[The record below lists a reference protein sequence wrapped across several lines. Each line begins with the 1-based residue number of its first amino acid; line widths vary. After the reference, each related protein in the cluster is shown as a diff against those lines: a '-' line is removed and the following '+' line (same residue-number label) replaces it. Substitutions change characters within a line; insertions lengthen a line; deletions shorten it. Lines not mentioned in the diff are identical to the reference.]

1 MCPSPFSSELD
12 ESSASGMQRDVRPAA
27 IRRCSSTLQWCCVC
41 FAVHTTD
48 CSLHPNRAL
57 RCVAFHTSCR
67 RRCVSAP
74 RRCIATLLVGLQRL
88 SALRSESLSV
98 AEIRGILVGRDSF
111 YLVGWSSRS
120 RRGVRTGRRRL
131 PSGDQGAPTNVY
143 CGSSVAA
150 LRPSAAS
157 SSSGNGG
164 VRNPASTARCATL
177 SNRRIAVLAALA
189 RVSVAISA

>member
-1 MCPSPFSSELD
+1 MLADVAMVLRLLRGPHDRLFVASE
-12 ESSASGMQRDVRPAA
+12 SGGRV
-27 IRRCSSTLQWCCVC
+27 
-41 FAVHTTD
+41 
-48 CSLHPNRAL
+48 AL
-57 RCVAFHTSCR
+57 HTSCR

-74 RRCIATLLVGLQRL
+74 LRCTATLLVGLQRL
-88 SALRSESLSV
+88 PALRSESLGI

-111 YLVGWSSRS
+111 YFGRVVFPVSR
-120 RRGVRTGRRRL
+120 GEYELAVAAL
-131 PSGDQGAPTNVY
+131 PGAGDQGAPTNVY